1 MEYLQAAARRV
12 VVGPQKFRQRCAF
25 GPVAGGANHPRT
37 GQVRDFKLSGR
48 RSGAGAGIAAASFR
62 RDDAGLRSPHLL
74 LSVARAR
81 AYFAIAEIG
90 VSDRL
95 SAAGCAVVDGSQ
107 YPCRQL

>member
-1 MEYLQAAARRV
+1 MLKAAE
-12 VVGPQKFRQRCAF
+12 G
-25 GPVAGGANHPRT
+25 T
-37 GQVRDFKLSGR
+37 LRDVDIILWLVEPTTYI
-48 RSGAGAGIAAASFR
+48 GAGAGIAAASFR
-62 RDDAGLRSPHLL
+62 RNDAGLRAPHLL
-74 LSVARAR
+74 LSAARAR